1 MKLLRIAIPMLVAMV
16 GLAWC
21 SARKPAK
28 ASVPVTMPPTVTSIE
43 EAAPV
48 GEPSAGSAE
57 SAAATE
63 PGLRYERV
71 VVPPLRPG
79 VPVGEEAPAQQAQQP
94 TRVTPTPSPARRP
107 VAGGSVR
114 TQEAE
119 APTDAEAAKPADVR
133 APLLKPMLSDAERRQ
148 LDSQIN
154 THLDRARRN
163 FSQIRE
169 ARLGTNERAVLDE
182 ARSFAARADQ
192 LRGSDPVLANS
203 LAERSAILTQEL
215 LRKQ

>member
-1 MKLLRIAIPMLVAMV
+1 
-16 GLAWC
+16 
-21 SARKPAK
+21 
-28 ASVPVTMPPTVTSIE
+28 
-43 EAAPV
+43 
-48 GEPSAGSAE
+48 
-57 SAAATE
+57 
-63 PGLRYERV
+63 
-71 VVPPLRPG
+71 
-79 VPVGEEAPAQQAQQP
+79 
-94 TRVTPTPSPARRP
+94 

-114 TQEAE
+114 AQEAE
-119 APTDAEAAKPADVR
+119 APADTDAAKPADVR
-133 APLLKPMLSDAERRQ
+133 APLLKPMLSEAERRQ

-169 ARLGTNERAVLDE
+169 ARLGTNERAVLEE